1 MFAQC
6 LTSCGPF
13 VCRVVRLVAEWWFV
27 CLPSAS
33 LNLKKH
39 DNMNYVKPKK
49 TRGFGLSV
57 KERRYLKNFFQNVSM
72 TPGNRFMKII
82 AAQKNRKKTG
92 DKAVKTSSVGKIN
105 NSLEKRLKLASLYKN
120 KFDKI

>member
-13 VCRVVRLVAEWWFV
+13 VCRVVRLVAGWSV

-57 KERRYLKNFFQNVSM
+57 KERRYLKNFFQNASM